1 MRAKDETPDNRLIEL
16 ARRLAHAAREVHRA
30 HEAPVGFEIKDD
42 GSPVTALDRAVERRL
57 RREIAAAFPDHGV
70 LGEEEGPERTE
81 APHVWVIDPIDG
93 TRQFAAG
100 LPNWGTL
107 IALCREGRPV
117 IGVIDQPWCERLWLG
132 VAGTGPASGTTVN
145 GRAVRCAP
153 VAALADCV
161 ASLSDPDAYDAAT
174 SPGLAAIR
182 ARTRWNVYDGGC
194 LGYGALAE
202 GRIGLCLNGPNL
214 EPFDIAALVPVVEG
228 AGGVISGWRGE
239 ALTIA
244 SSGAILASATPALH
258 AAALETLAG
267 AVTQP

>member
-1 MRAKDETPDNRLIEL
+1 MRDNEHTPDDRMIGL
-16 ARRLAHAAREVHRA
+16 ARRLAHAARDVHRA
-30 HEAPVGFEIKDD
+30 HATPVGYETKDD

-57 RREIAAAFPDHGV
+57 RLEIAAVFPEHGV
-70 LGEEEGPERTE
+70 LGEEEGADRAD

-132 VAGTGPASGTTVN
+132 VAGAGPAAGTTVN
-145 GRAVRCAP
+145 GRPARSAP

-161 ASLSDPDAYDAAT
+161 ASLSNPDAYDAAT
-174 SPGLAAIR
+174 APGLAAIR

-239 ALTIA
+239 PLTMA

-258 AAALETLAG
+258 AAALEALAA
-267 AVTQP
+267 AVTPA

>member
-1 MRAKDETPDNRLIEL
+1 MMIDDKAPDDRMIDL
-16 ARRLAHAAREVHRA
+16 ARRLALAAREVHRA
-30 HEAPVGFEIKDD
+30 QAAPAGFEIKSD

-70 LGEEEGPERTE
+70 LGEEEGPERTD

-107 IALCREGRPV
+107 VALCREGRPV
-117 IGVIDQPWCERLWLG
+117 IGVIDQPWCERMWLG
-132 VAGTGPASGTTVN
+132 VAGVGTSVN
-145 GRAVRCAP
+145 GRPARCAP
-153 VAALADCV
+153 VSALGDCV
-161 ASLSDPDAYDAAT
+161 ASLSDPDAYDAETA
-174 SPGLAAIR
+174 PGLAAIR
-182 ARTRWNVYDGGC
+182 GRTRWNVYDGGC

-228 AGGVISGWRGE
+228 AGGTISGWRGE

-244 SSGAILASATPALH
+244 SSGAIVASATPALH
-258 AAALETLAG
+258 AQALEALAG
-267 AVTQP
+267 AVAKP

>member
-1 MRAKDETPDNRLIEL
+1 MRASEKTHDARMVAF
-16 ARRLAHAAREVHRA
+16 ARRLAHAARAVHRA
-30 HEAPVGFEIKDD
+30 QAEPGGVEIKGD
-42 GSPVTALDRAVERRL
+42 GSPVTALDRAVERAL
-57 RREIAAAFPDHGV
+57 RREIAAAFPEHGV
-70 LGEEEGPERTE
+70 LGEEEGPERAD

-107 IALCREGRPV
+107 IALCHEGRPV

-132 VAGTGPASGTTVN
+132 VAGVGTTLN
-145 GRAVRCAP
+145 GAVVRCAS
-153 VAALADCV
+153 VATLADCV

-174 SPGLAAIR
+174 APGLAAIR
-182 ARTRWNVYDGGC
+182 ARTRWNVNDGGC
-194 LGYGALAE
+194 LGYGALAQ

-244 SSGAILASATPALH
+244 SSGAIIASASPGLH
-258 AAALETLAG
+258 AQALEVLG
-267 AVTQP
+267 ATVTPP

>member
-1 MRAKDETPDNRLIEL
+1 MHTDVDGPE
-16 ARRLAHAAREVHRA
+16 RRLTDLALHLAQAAREVHRA
-30 HEAPVGFEIKDD
+30 HDSALGMEIKQD

-57 RREIAAAFPDHGV
+57 RREIAAAFPHHGI
-70 LGEEEGPERTE
+70 LGEEEGPERID

-107 IALCREGRPV
+107 IALCREGRPI

-132 VAGTGPASGTTVN
+132 VAGSGTTVN

-153 VAALADCV
+153 VTTLADCV
-161 ASLSDPDAYDAAT
+161 ASLSDPDAYDADTA
-174 SPGLAAIR
+174 PGLAAIR

-228 AGGVISGWRGE
+228 AGGLITGWAGE
-239 ALTIA
+239 TLSIA
-244 SSGAILASATPALH
+244 SSGAIVASATPALH

-267 AVTQP
+267 AVSKP